1 LEEVSLP
8 FRVETMVFSWAF
20 STRLC
25 CRLALLLSQRT
36 PESRSSLYAFRF
48 LLLRLFSLEREA
60 NSMPLSKSFSF
71 LLFLSLDDF
80 DLACRDTESPSLD
93 ELDESDEELL
103 EDDSSSSSLPM

>member
-1 LEEVSLP
+1 MP
-8 FRVETMVFSWAF
+8 
-20 STRLC
+20 
-25 CRLALLLSQRT
+25 
-36 PESRSSLYAFRF
+36 FRF
-48 LLLRLFSLEREA
+48 LLLRLCSLEREA

-93 ELDESDEELL
+93 ELDEELL